1 MDKIKKIIGG
11 KKASA
16 LLQFIK
22 FGIVG
27 ASNTLI
33 SYGIEMLFYYVV
45 FKNTRFSA
53 ITGLFSALGIT
64 VSYKIVRIIIV
75 TAIAFVVSVT
85 NSYYWNNRY
94 VFKTGNTSLS
104 AHMKSYV
111 KTFLCYGITGLI
123 LSPVIK
129 SLLTDYTV
137 IPYYM
142 ASLASLIIT
151 MPLNFIMNKFW
162 AFKTDSK

>member
-53 ITGLFSALGIT
+53 ITGFFSALGIT
-64 VSYKIVRIIIV
+64 VSYKIVRIITV

-94 VFKTGNTSLS
+94 VFKTGNNSLS
-104 AHMKSYV
+104 AHIKSYI
-111 KTFLCYGITGLI
+111 KTFLCYGITGLV

-129 SLLTDYTV
+129 SLLTDYTA
-137 IPYYM
+137 IPYYI

-151 MPLNFIMNKFW
+151 IPLNFIMNKFW
-162 AFKTDSK
+162 AFKKKV